1 MAKVTINQDL
11 CEKCGT
17 CVLSCPET
25 VFVQKEKKSI
35 PDIIHEDLCFSC
47 GHCVAIC
54 PQEAITHRDFP
65 QGSVNQIN
73 RDILPSSEQIFESI
87 KTRRSIRAF
96 KDKPVEKEL
105 IEQIIDGARYAASGH
120 NAQSTEFVVVQ
131 EKERLE
137 KIVALT
143 QLYLTKTAKQFRN
156 PLIKNMM
163 LVVAKYEVEGGLHL
177 IDDFDR
183 VIKEY
188 NDGKDTILFSA
199 PCVLFFHADKSINF
213 SDVNSSLAVQNAM
226 LLCHSLGL
234 GSFYA
239 GYVVSACKRDSSI
252 PHLLSIPNKHQ
263 VYGALAIGYPK
274 FKYKKWIERR
284 PARIDWK

>member
-1 MAKVTINQDL
+1 MSKVTINQGR

-35 PDIIHEDLCFSC
+35 PDIIHEDLCISC

-65 QGSVNQIN
+65 QGSVNQVN
-73 RDILPSSEQIFESI
+73 RDNLPSPEQILEAI
-87 KTRRSIRAF
+87 RTRRSIRAF
-96 KDKPVEKEL
+96 KDKPVEKDL
-105 IEQIIDGARYAASGH
+105 IEQIIDGARYAPSGH

-131 EKERLE
+131 ENAILE
-137 KIVALT
+137 KIVDLT
-143 QLYLTKTAKQFRN
+143 QLYLTKSIKQFRN
-156 PLIKNMM
+156 PLIKSMM
-163 LVVAKYEVEGGLHL
+163 LMVAKYEVEGGLHL
-177 IDDFDR
+177 INDFDK

-199 PCVLFFHADKSINF
+199 PCILFFHANKSINF

-234 GSFYA
+234 GCFYA

-252 PHLLSIPNKHQ
+252 PHLLSIPYRHQ

-274 FKYKKWIERR
+274 FKYVKWIERR
-284 PARIDWK
+284 PPRIDWK

>member
-1 MAKVTINQDL
+1 MSKVTINQDL

-54 PQEAITHRDFP
+54 PQEATTHRDFP
-65 QGSVNQIN
+65 QGMVNQIN
-73 RDILPSSEQIFESI
+73 LDIFPSPEQVFELI

-96 KDKPVEKEL
+96 KDKSVERDL
-105 IEQIIDGARYAASGH
+105 IEQIIAAARYAPSGH
-120 NAQSTEFVVVQ
+120 NAQSTELVVVQ
-131 EKERLE
+131 EKENLE
-137 KIVALT
+137 KIVDLT

-156 PLIKNMM
+156 PLIKNMLLM
-163 LVVAKYEVEGGLHL
+163 VAKYEVEGGLHL
-177 IDDFDR
+177 INDFDR

-213 SDVNSSLAVQNAM
+213 SGVNSSLAVQNAM

-234 GSFYA
+234 GCFYA
-239 GYVVSACKRDSSI
+239 GYVVSACKRDSSM
-252 PHLLSIPNKHQ
+252 PDLLSIPKKNQ
-263 VYGALAIGYPK
+263 VYGALAMGYPK

-284 PARIDWK
+284 PARIEWK